1 MAYLRVKPTCRWPIT
16 MYSEHFNSVVTEL
29 FRPTGSGQGLKL
41 LQITARMLTL
51 CLASWRDAWRRQNSI
66 TQCRTPAYFAVGTI
80 SGVSLQPRD
89 SPRNVGRSGVA
100 SHKVTP
106 IGSCPR
112 LHIPPHTESYTKT
125 LYTKIATRRNDDLEK
140 SFVLRFVKSSH
151 LWGSRPFAKSIVV
164 SRLNLCIGG
173 HPLLLP
179 NRSVSLW

>member
-66 TQCRTPAYFAVGTI
+66 TQCRTPAYFGTI